1 MTRRR
6 PCILGQRGDHRGEI
20 EMTVADVEQE
30 NAVSSELPLV
40 ERERLTG
47 QEVQRD
53 AVRAERID
61 DDRIVMMVWHFLYRE
76 PGVTE
81 DHACV
86 VAAAVEKI
94 EIASRNPFDFGIDL
108 MKRPDLSRMRIE
120 GELAS
125 AEADHPDLFGAPG
138 CDRREEPAERPGIV
152 VIAERHRLLARR
164 CTFGAVD
171 RRSVL

>member
-6 PCILGQRGDHRGEI
+6 PRILGQRGDHWGEI
-20 EMTVADVEQE
+20 EMTVADVEQDD
-30 NAVSSELPLV
+30 AVVGELALV
-40 ERERLTG
+40 ERERLAS

-61 DDRIVMMVWHFLYRE
+61 NDRIVMIVLHFLYRE

-108 MKRPDLSRMRIE
+108 VKGPDLSRLRIA
-120 GELAS
+120 GEFAG
-125 AEADHPDLFGAPG
+125 AEPDHSDLFGAPG
-138 CDRREEPAERPGIV
+138 C
-152 VIAERHRLLARR
+152 
-164 CTFGAVD
+164 
-171 RRSVL
+171 